1 MARLSIIGRR
11 AFYQLLRAIYPSEAD
26 STAVGMVC

>member
-11 AFYQLLRAIYPSEAD
+11 AFYQLPRAIYPAEAR
-26 STAVGMVC
+26 SSAVGMVC